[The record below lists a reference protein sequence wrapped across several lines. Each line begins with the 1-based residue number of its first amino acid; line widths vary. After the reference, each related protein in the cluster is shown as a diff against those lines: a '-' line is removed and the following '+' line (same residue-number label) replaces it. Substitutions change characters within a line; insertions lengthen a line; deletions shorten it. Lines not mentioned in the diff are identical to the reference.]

1 VPVCTW
7 AEARVAGFGE
17 TRAQRSRQALQAE
30 ACSTRGALCLSFV
43 RAQSPSWLFVWVVA
57 AVSQAQPAA
66 TSGDFEG
73 RVITRVEFEPPVESQ
88 PLPAAELN
96 RRISVHQGAPLHL
109 ADVRASIQDLYS
121 TGRYSDISIDAEND
135 AGGVALR
142 IFTEFNFFISG
153 VNIAGESD
161 PPGKE
166 QIQATTKLELGSLF
180 VQDRMDMA
188 EKNVEDLLRA
198 NGFYSAR
205 LEAHVDRTPAT
216 EEANI
221 YFFIHTGQRARFDG
235 VQFSGELNRPEA
247 DLVSATEWRRH
258 LFFLT
263 MPGWRELTESRLQ
276 SGIRRAQQKLE
287 KGDHLRARVT
297 LDQLQYHPGTDRVT
311 PLLRVDLGPVFEV
324 KVTGAKVS
332 AGTLRR
338 LIPVYQEAAADE
350 SLLTEGQRNL
360 LEHFQSLGYYDA
372 KVSFE
377 RSELA
382 PDHTVIDYTVIRGP
396 RYELVHIGIAGNR
409 YFDTKTLR
417 ERLSITPVSL
427 VRYHRGRFSP
437 ALLNRDKS
445 ALEDLYRA
453 NGFRDVEITVPPP
466 VENYQARPG
475 RLAVNFEIKE
485 GIQWFVNRLDLDGVP
500 ESDLP
505 HLGPMLQSI
514 EGEPFSEANV
524 GADREAILSY
534 YFNNGYPDA
543 TFDWTQA
550 PAPAI
555 GNGPAP
561 ATVDLKYIVR
571 PGKREDVRRVLVRGL
586 NTTRPSVV
594 ASRILVDPGDPLSQ
608 SAIVTS
614 QQKLYELGIFSTV
627 ETAIQDPNGDE
638 DAKYLLF
645 HVDEARKYAFNAG
658 VGAELARIGGGV
670 TTFDAPQG
678 TTSFVPRVSAG
689 ISRLNFLGLGHT
701 VSLQTLASTLEQRA
715 LLTYT
720 DPQLLGYERLT
731 LTLSGLFDNSKDVR
745 TFESRRAEGTIQ
757 ISQRL
762 SKANTVQYRYTFRH
776 VTIVNGTLKISSELI
791 PLLSQPDRAGIA
803 SVSFIQD
810 RRDNPIETHQGFLNS
825 ADVGYAWSGFGSET
839 DFSRLVLRNAT
850 YHRIGRDLV
859 LARNLQ
865 FGYIQ
870 RVAGRVAGFTDFP
883 LAERFYSG
891 GPTTQRAFPENQAG
905 PRDPVTGF
913 PIGGNAFLFH
923 NTELR
928 FPLIGDN
935 VQGVLFWDVGNVYSE
950 LQRISFRFWQRND
963 QDFNYAVN
971 GLGFGIRYRTP
982 LGPIRADFSLSP
994 DSPRFVGFSG
1004 TLDQL
1009 LAGTGTPNVPQQI
1022 SVFQFHL
1029 SLGQTF

>member
-1 VPVCTW
+1 
-7 AEARVAGFGE
+7 
-17 TRAQRSRQALQAE
+17 
-30 ACSTRGALCLSFV
+30 
-43 RAQSPSWLFVWVVA
+43 VVA

-73 RVITRVEFEPPVESQ
+73 RVITRIEFEPPVASQ
-88 PLPAAELN
+88 PLPAEELE

-109 ADVRASIQDLYS
+109 ADVRASIQDLYQ
-121 TGRYSDISIDAEND
+121 TGRYSDISIDAENE
-135 AGGVALR
+135 AGGVVLR
-142 IFTEFNFFISG
+142 ILTEFNFFISG

-161 PPGKE
+161 PPGRE

-180 VQDRMDMA
+180 VQDQMDRA

-198 NGFYSAR
+198 NGFYYAR
-205 LEAHVDRTPAT
+205 LEAHVDRSPAT
-216 EEANI
+216 EEANL
-221 YFFIHTGQRARFDG
+221 YFFIHTGQRAHFDG
-235 VQFSGELNRPEA
+235 MQFLGELNRPEA
-247 DLVSATEWRRH
+247 DLVRATEWRRH
-258 LFFLT
+258 LLFLT
-263 MPGWRELTESRLQ
+263 LPGWRELTETRLQ
-276 SGIRRAQQKLE
+276 NGIRRAQQKLE
-287 KGDHLRARVT
+287 KGNHLRALVT
-297 LDQLQYHPGTDRVT
+297 LDQLQYHPETNRVT

-332 AGTLRR
+332 AGALRR

-350 SLLTEGQRNL
+350 SLLAEGQRNL
-360 LEHFQSLGYYDA
+360 LEHFQSQGYYDA
-372 KVSFE
+372 KVSFA

-382 PDHTVIDYTVIRGP
+382 PDHTVIDYSVIRGP

-417 ERLSITPVSL
+417 ERLSITPASF

-437 ALLNRDKS
+437 ALLNRDKN

-453 NGFRDVEITVPPP
+453 NGFRDVEVTVPPP
-466 VENYQARPG
+466 VENYEGRQG
-475 RLAVNFEIKE
+475 RLAVNFDIKE
-485 GIQWFVNRLDLDGVP
+485 GMQWFVNRLDLDGVS
-500 ESDLP
+500 ESDLQ
-505 HLGPMLQSI
+505 HLGPMLESI

-524 GADREAILSY
+524 GADRETILSY

-543 TFDWTQA
+543 TFDWTQT
-550 PAPAI
+550 P
-555 GNGPAP
+555 GTGP
-561 ATVDLKYIVR
+561 ATVDLRYIVS
-571 PGKREDVRRVLVRGL
+571 PGKREYIRRVLVRGL
-586 NTTRPSVV
+586 DTTRPAVV

-608 SAIVTS
+608 SAIVNS

-645 HVDEARKYAFNAG
+645 HVDEAREYAFNAG

-678 TTSFVPRVSAG
+678 TTSFVPSVSAG

-720 DPQLLGYERLT
+720 DPQLLGNERLT

-745 TFESRRAEGTIQ
+745 TFEARRAEGTIQ
-757 ISQRL
+757 LSQRL

-776 VTIVNGTLKISSELI
+776 VTIASGTLKISPELI
-791 PLLSQPDRAGIA
+791 PLFSQPDRTGIA

-810 RRDNPIETHQGFLNS
+810 RRDNPTETHQGFLNS
-825 ADVGYAWSGFGSET
+825 VDVGYAWSGLGAET
-839 DFSRLVLRNAT
+839 DFSRLIFRNAT
-850 YHRIGRDLV
+850 YHPIGRNLV

-870 RVAGRVAGFTDFP
+870 RVAGLTNFP
-883 LAERFYSG
+883 LAERFFSG
-891 GPTTQRAFPENQAG
+891 GVSTQRAFPDNQAG

-913 PIGGNAFLFH
+913 PVGGNAFLFH
-923 NTELR
+923 TTELR
-928 FPLIGDN
+928 FPLVGDN
-935 VQGVLFWDVGNVYSE
+935 VQGVFFWDVGNVYSE

-971 GLGFGIRYRTP
+971 GFGFGIRYRTP

-994 DSPRFVGFSG
+994 DSPRFVGYSG

-1009 LAGTGTPNVPQQI
+1009 LAGTGTPNVPQRI
-1022 SVFQFHL
+1022 SIFQFHL

>member
-1 VPVCTW
+1 M
-7 AEARVAGFGE
+7 
-17 TRAQRSRQALQAE
+17 
-30 ACSTRGALCLSFV
+30 
-43 RAQSPSWLFVWVVA
+43 VA

-66 TSGDFEG
+66 TNSDFEG
-73 RVITRVEFEPPVESQ
+73 RVITRVEFQPPVTSQ
-88 PLPAAELN
+88 PLPAEELD
-96 RRISVHQGAPLHL
+96 RRISLHQGAPLHL
-109 ADVRASIQDLYS
+109 ADVRASIQDLYR

-153 VNIAGESD
+153 VNISGESD
-161 PPGKE
+161 PPGRE
-166 QIQATTKLELGSLF
+166 QIQASTKLELGSLF
-180 VQDRMDMA
+180 VQDQMDVA

-216 EEANI
+216 EEANL

-235 VQFSGELNRPEA
+235 VRFLGEINRPEA
-247 DLVSATEWRRH
+247 DLVHATEWRRR

-276 SGIRRAQQKLE
+276 SGIRRVQQKLG

-297 LDQLQYHPGTDRVT
+297 LDQLQYHPETDRVT

-324 KVTGAKVS
+324 KVTGAKIS
-332 AGTLRR
+332 AGALRR

-350 SLLTEGQRNL
+350 SLLAEGQRNL
-360 LEHFQSLGYYDA
+360 LEHFQSQGYYDT
-372 KVSFE
+372 KVNFTRNE
-377 RSELA
+377 PA
-382 PDHTVIDYTVIRGP
+382 PDHTEIDYSVIRGP

-417 ERLSITPVSL
+417 DRLSITPASF

-437 ALLNRDKS
+437 ALLNRDKTT
-445 ALEDLYRA
+445 LEDLYRA
-453 NGFRDVEITVPPP
+453 NGFRDVEVTVPKP
-466 VENYQARPG
+466 VENYEARPG

-485 GIQWFVNRLDLDGVP
+485 GMQWFVNRLDLDGVP
-500 ESDLP
+500 EGDLQ
-505 HLGPMLQSI
+505 HLGPMLESI
-514 EGEPFSEANV
+514 EGEPFSEVNV
-524 GADREAILSY
+524 GADRETILSY

-543 TFDWTQA
+543 IFDWTQM
-550 PAPAI
+550 P
-555 GNGPAP
+555 GPAP
-561 ATVDLKYIVR
+561 ATVDLRYIIR
-571 PGKREDVRRVLVRGL
+571 PGKREYVRRVLVRGL

-608 SAIVTS
+608 SAIVNS

-627 ETAIQDPNGDE
+627 ETAIQNPNGDE
-638 DAKYLLF
+638 DAKYMLF

-670 TTFDAPQG
+670 TTFDSPQG
-678 TTSFVPRVSAG
+678 TTSFVPRLSVG

-701 VSLQTLASTLEQRA
+701 VSLQTLVSTLEQRA

-731 LTLSGLFDNSKDVR
+731 LTISGLFDNSKDVR
-745 TFESRRAEGTIQ
+745 TFEARRAEGSIQ

-762 SKANTVQYRYTFRH
+762 SKANTVQYRYTIRH
-776 VTIVNGTLKISSELI
+776 VTIVSGTLKISPELI

-810 RRDNPIETHQGFLNS
+810 RRDDPIETHQGFLNS
-825 ADVGYAWSGFGSET
+825 VDVGYAWSGFGSET
-839 DFSRLVLRNAT
+839 DFSRLILRNAT
-850 YHRIGRDLV
+850 YHRIGRNLV

-870 RVAGRVAGFTDFP
+870 RVAGVTPFP

-891 GPTTQRAFPENQAG
+891 GATTQRAFPDNQAG

-913 PIGGNAFLFH
+913 PVGGNAFLFH
-923 NTELR
+923 TTELR
-928 FPLIGDN
+928 FPLVGDN
-935 VQGVLFWDVGNVYSE
+935 VQGVFFWDVGNVYSE

-971 GLGFGIRYRTP
+971 GIGFGIRYRTP

-994 DSPRFVGFSG
+994 DSPRFVGYSG

-1009 LAGTGTPNVPQQI
+1009 LAGTGTPNVPQRI

>member
-1 VPVCTW
+1 
-7 AEARVAGFGE
+7 
-17 TRAQRSRQALQAE
+17 
-30 ACSTRGALCLSFV
+30 
-43 RAQSPSWLFVWVVA
+43 
-57 AVSQAQPAA
+57 VSQAQQAA
-66 TSGDFEG
+66 TSGDLEG
-73 RVITRVEFEPPVESQ
+73 RVITRVEFQPPIASQ
-88 PLPAAELN
+88 PLPAEELD
-96 RRISVHQGAPLHL
+96 RRISLHQGTPLHL
-109 ADVRASIQDLYS
+109 ADVRASIQDLYR
-121 TGRYSDISIDAEND
+121 TGRYADISIDAESEP
-135 AGGVALR
+135 GGVALR

-161 PPGKE
+161 PPGRE
-166 QIQATTKLELGSLF
+166 QIQASTKLELGSLF
-180 VQDRMDMA
+180 VQDQMDAQMDVA

-216 EEANI
+216 EEANL

-235 VQFSGELNRPEA
+235 VQFLGELNRPEA
-247 DLVSATEWRRH
+247 DLVRATDWRRR

-276 SGIRRAQQKLE
+276 SGIRRTQQMLE

-297 LDQLQYHPGTDRVT
+297 LDQLEYHPGTNRVT

-324 KVTGAKVS
+324 KVTGAKIS

-350 SLLTEGQRNL
+350 SLLAEGQRNL

-372 KVSFE
+372 KVSFA
-377 RSELA
+377 RSEPV
-382 PDHTVIDYTVIRGP
+382 PDRTLIDYSVIQGP

-417 ERLSITPVSL
+417 ERLSITPASF

-437 ALLNRDKS
+437 ALLNRDKT

-453 NGFRDVEITVPPP
+453 NGFRDVEVTVPPP
-466 VENYQARPG
+466 VENYEGKPG
-475 RLAVNFEIKE
+475 RLAVNFDIKE
-485 GIQWFVNRLDLDGVP
+485 GMQWFVNRLDLDGVP
-500 ESDLP
+500 ETDLQ
-505 HLGPMLQSI
+505 HLAPMLQSI
-514 EGEPFSEANV
+514 EGEPFSEVNV
-524 GADREAILSY
+524 GADRETILSY
-534 YFNNGYPDA
+534 YFNSGYPDA
-543 TFDWTQA
+543 TFDWTQT
-550 PAPAI
+550 P
-555 GNGPAP
+555 GPAP
-561 ATVDLKYIVR
+561 ATVDVRYIVR
-571 PGKREDVRRVLVRGL
+571 PGKREFVRRVLVRGL
-586 NTTRPSVV
+586 DTTRPAVV
-594 ASRILVDPGDPLSQ
+594 ASRILLNPGDPLSQ
-608 SAIVTS
+608 SAIVNS

-627 ETAIQDPNGDE
+627 ETAIQNPNGDE
-638 DAKYLLF
+638 DAKYVLL

-670 TTFDAPQG
+670 TTFESPQG
-678 TTSFVPRVSAG
+678 TTSFVPRVSVG

-731 LTLSGLFDNSKDVR
+731 LTVSGLFDNSKDVR
-745 TFESRRAEGTIQ
+745 TFEARRAEGSIQ
-757 ISQRL
+757 LSQRL
-762 SKANTVQYRYTFRH
+762 SKANTVQYRYTIRH
-776 VTIVNGTLKISSELI
+776 VTIVSGTLKISPELI
-791 PLLSQPDRAGIA
+791 PLLSQPDRAGIV

-810 RRDNPIETHQGFLNS
+810 RRDNPIETHRGFLNS
-825 ADVGYAWSGFGSET
+825 VDVGYAWSGFGSET
-839 DFSRLVLRNAT
+839 DFSRLVFRNAT
-850 YHRIGRDLV
+850 YHPIGRNLV

-870 RVAGRVAGFTDFP
+870 RVAGVTPFP

-891 GPTTQRAFPENQAG
+891 GATTQRAFPDNQAG

-913 PIGGNAFLFH
+913 PVGGNAFLFH
-923 NTELR
+923 TTELR
-928 FPLIGDN
+928 FPLVGDN
-935 VQGVLFWDVGNVYSE
+935 LQGVLFWDVGNVYSE

-971 GLGFGIRYRTP
+971 GIGFGIRYRTP

-994 DSPRFVGFSG
+994 DSPRFVGYSG

-1009 LAGTGTPNVPQQI
+1009 LAGTGTPNVPQRI